1 MRKLTKYIDIQRQ
14 QEMNHVKHAANYV
27 KVRMWFFDFW
37 RASVHAKHP
46 VCQGEL
52 SDATHA
58 FCLFYILVLFNSDIV
73 HKHDDIEYK
82 SMYSIYPTLRG
93 LIKHIRTKQQLIRY
107 CSHFIQTVASTVTS
121 LSGHAPNWECLFNST
136 CKTINGE
143 SVHFEGHY
151 SFAKDIDKIDIF
163 CCVRFP
169 PRCSPIGSF

>member
-1 MRKLTKYIDIQRQ
+1 MPC
-14 QEMNHVKHAANYV
+14 AC
-27 KVRMWFFDFW
+27 
-37 RASVHAKHP
+37 AKHP

-82 SMYSIYPTLRG
+82 SMYSIHPTLRG

-107 CSHFIQTVASTVTS
+107 CSHFIQTVTS
-121 LSGHAPNWECLFNST
+121 LSGHAPNWDCLFNST
-136 CKTINGE
+136 SKPIIDE
-143 SVHFEGHY
+143 SVDFEGHY
-151 SFAKDIDKIDIF
+151 SLVKYIDKIDIF
-163 CCVRFP
+163 CSIGFA